1 MGPFPDDGAA
11 SHSQYFTKGVKP
23 NTCDLVK
30 FPTGYSLY
38 NLNDY
43 KRCVCDSWMME
54 AEDCIRG
61 DPEQT
66 KSPIPTGTEKDKE
79 TGAEGKEGEGKPE
92 QVPKSPTGSRGDKP
106 EETTDG
112 QQTTEGKKTAYE

>member
-1 MGPFPDDGAA
+1 
-11 SHSQYFTKGVKP
+11 
-23 NTCDLVK
+23 
-30 FPTGYSLY
+30 
-38 NLNDY
+38 
-43 KRCVCDSWMME
+43 MME

-66 KSPIPTGTEKDKE
+66 KSPITTETEKDK
-79 TGAEGKEGEGKPE
+79 TDPAGTTADAGTAEAAGPKGKPE
-92 QVPKSPTGSRGDKP
+92 MDKSPTGSQRDKP